1 MAHEVSRKSYIFSG
15 RAASAIQ
22 PYGVLA
28 FPVGSGIDY
37 GLVPAQNGA
46 SGAVFG
52 VSRASHAV
60 GDAAEAVVFGEAKV
74 RALASVGAGGAVGA
88 GAAGSIGV
96 IPVVAPSGP
105 ALTAAVDIAV
115 QNAVLGDIFTI
126 LVRPLSNG
134 S

>member
-1 MAHEVSRKSYIFSG
+1 MAHETQSVSYIFSG

-22 PYGVLA
+22 PYGVLS

-37 GLVPAQNGA
+37 GLVPAVGG
-46 SGAVFG
+46 STPCFG

-60 GDAAEAVVFGEAKV
+60 GEAAECITYGEAKV
-74 RALASVGAGGAVGA
+74 RALASIGAGAAVGA
-88 GAAGSIGV
+88 GNAGSIGV
-96 IPVVAPSGP
+96 VVQVAASGP
-105 ALTAAVDIAV
+105 TLSSSVGVAV
-115 QNAVLGDIFTI
+115 QNAAAGDIFTI

>member
-1 MAHEVSRKSYIFSG
+1 MAHETQSESYVFSG
-15 RAASAIQ
+15 RAASAIS

-28 FPVGSGIDY
+28 FPAGSGIDY

-60 GDAAEAVVFGEAKV
+60 GEAAEAIIFGEAKV
-74 RALASVGAGGAVGA
+74 RALASIGAGGAVGA
-88 GAAGSIGV
+88 GVAGSIGV

-105 ALTAAVDIAV
+105 TITAQVGIAV

-126 LVRPLSNG
+126 VVRPLSNG

>member
-1 MAHEVSRKSYIFSG
+1 MAHETQSLSYVFSG

-22 PYGVLA
+22 PYGVLS

-37 GLVPAQNGA
+37 GLVPAVAA
-46 SGAVFG
+46 STPAFG

-60 GDAAEAVVFGEAKV
+60 GEAAECITYGEAKV
-74 RALASVGAGGAVGA
+74 RALASIGAGGAVGA
-88 GAAGSIGV
+88 AAAGSIGV
-96 IPVVAPSGP
+96 LPVVSPSGP
-105 ALTAAVDIAV
+105 TITSAVGIAV
-115 QNAVLGDIFTI
+115 QNATLNDIFTI

>member
-1 MAHEVSRKSYIFSG
+1 MAHETQSESYVFSG

-22 PYGVLA
+22 PYGVLS

-37 GLVPAQNGA
+37 GLVPAVAA
-46 SGAVFG
+46 SVPVVG

-60 GDAAEAVVFGEAKV
+60 GEAAECIVFGEAKV
-74 RALASVGAGGAVGA
+74 RALASIGAGGAVGP

-96 IPVVAPSGP
+96 LPVVAPSGP
-105 ALTAAVDIAV
+105 TVTSAVGIAV
-115 QNAVLGDIFTI
+115 QNATLNDIFTI

>member
-1 MAHEVSRKSYIFSG
+1 MAHETNPNSYIFSG

-22 PYGVLA
+22 PYGCLT

-37 GLVPAQNGA
+37 GLVPAVGA
-46 SGAVFG
+46 SAAVFG

-60 GDAAEAVVFGEAKV
+60 GDAAECITYGEAKV
-74 RALASVGAGGAVGA
+74 RALASLGAGCIVGP

-96 IPVVAPSGP
+96 IPAV
-105 ALTAAVDIAV
+105 AAVATGFTSGVGVAV
-115 QNAVLGDIFTI
+115 QNAVLNDIFTI
-126 LVRPLSNG
+126 LVRPISQG